1 MVNIPLPY
9 VSIACPQVF
18 VNFFWGD
25 RMNEHIEQTNNM
37 AAFKVLPLK

>member
-25 RMNEHIEQTNNM
+25 RMNQQTDNM